1 MKFLKYTEYL
11 NVQGWKI
18 ILMFSSHFW
27 FFTINFFKKY
37 TNVIKELCKS
47 SQMDYF
53 RKNFTNWTS
62 ENKKIDNLIQ
72 EIQLKSIWKSDII
85 FEWISFDQVK
95 WYSKN
100 K

>member
-1 MKFLKYTEYL
+1 
-11 NVQGWKI
+11 
-18 ILMFSSHFW
+18 
-27 FFTINFFKKY
+27 
-37 TNVIKELCKS
+37 
-47 SQMDYF
+47 MDYF